1 MTFSE
6 LESIRKEYSSYYNK
20 IKRTCFLVCSIP
32 LAITLLFSLIN
43 TGGRFFIFSLFP
55 VVFFGI
61 FSLVVSLIVVSFAT
75 KKPRERYE
83 RAYKEY
89 FVCTS
94 LKTIFKNVEYEPS
107 MGISPDVLRNTGM
120 MYTGDRYLSNDF
132 VKGEYKDVE
141 FSQADVFIEEEH
153 KDSDGDSTYVTVFR
167 GRWMTFEFPKKFAF
181 KLEVVQR
188 GFCGAIVPRSSKTG
202 KRIKRIETESI
213 TFNKLFN
220 VYAEDGFEMFY
231 ILTPD
236 IIERI
241 EELASNPK
249 SRVILCFVDNKL
261 HVGLHNNTDA
271 FEAPNPHRPI
281 DEKAEC
287 ERISSDISV
296 IVKFIDSLKLDRN
309 LFKN

>member
-6 LESIRKEYSSYYNK
+6 LESIREEYSNYYNK
-20 IKRTCFLVCSIP
+20 IKRTCLLVCSVP
-32 LAITLLFSLIN
+32 LAIILLFSLIN
-43 TGGRFFIFSLFP
+43 TGGRFFIFNLFP
-55 VVFFGI
+55 VVFFSI

-120 MYTGDRYLSNDF
+120 MYTGDRYHSNDF

-153 KDSDGDSTYVTVFR
+153 RDSDGDSTYVIVFR

-188 GFCGAIVPRSSKTG
+188 GFCGAVVPKSSKTG

-271 FEAPNPHRPI
+271 FEAPNPHKPI